1 LAESD
6 LGNQKGEAVPDK
18 DVKTIRELIF
28 YQYAK
33 IIAKRALASGNAAEA
48 KRRHYGFIRST
59 FRDLRDGVK
68 TWSEITREDWQLVES
83 ERECVYCGSN
93 VNLNREHIVPKS
105 LRIKSECA
113 TCDAIQ
119 SIHNQVLACS
129 ECNRLKATRGL
140 YEFYKERFPGNP
152 KFYDRIPPLVEKKY
166 LKTIFSCHECAGTLE
181 ASDPNGNGVISVAD
195 IDFIIRS
202 AGRSA

>member
-6 LGNQKGEAVPDK
+6 LGNQKGEVVPDK

-129 ECNRLKATRGL
+129 EFNRLKATRGL

-202 AGRSA
+202 AGRSP